1 MRAVEGDKRVNIP
14 QGITRGLLQVETWF
28 SQQGHT
34 LPKAE
39 NGQPLQA
46 NCLFVKAWRE
56 SARVRALLLQDKTT
70 TDFEKDGAKALLS
83 PISGGHSAGVPPVP
97 IPNTV
102 VKPTYAD
109 DTRGETCRENRSPPE
124 YL

>member
-1 MRAVEGDKRVNIP
+1 MRAVVSDKRE
-14 QGITRGLLQVETWF
+14 QQETQWGLLQVESRVLPART
-28 SQQGHT
+28 HT
-34 LPKAE
+34 SKGREWATIQCKLSIREGLEREHPKT
-39 NGQPLQA
+39 GM
-46 NCLFVKAWRE
+46 
-56 SARVRALLLQDKTT
+56 LLLQDKTT
-70 TDFEKDGAKALLS
+70 TDFEKDRVTTLLS